1 MGRNRQ
7 LFLLMICGLLMLM
20 PVYVVQAAPL
30 PAVTLDLPDEVFIG
44 DSFEFSVTFENN
56 SASDTGF
63 GPFIDLLLP
72 RNGADGNS
80 GTATPDGITF
90 ISASYLDLP
99 VNTSVFTFPVN
110 ANSNTGCVAHPY
122 LHNADYGT
130 VQVCG
135 TSGDQLVVIELPFGS
150 FTPAQ
155 PAAEITIKAQVSEL
169 ADLNVP
175 LLIRA
180 RGGFRFGQ
188 TPLDDPCCD
197 TPVTSP
203 EVNGSVT
210 PTLLTIVKENN
221 AAESEIPAGPNFP
234 FQWTITVGIPEGQ
247 TITDLTVTD
256 QLPPQVTYL
265 SLISATPPLSAPPV
279 VAGGEVSFTIASV
292 TGIAGDEDVSITF
305 EFTANDVLDPNSGA
319 EQQIFNAMN
328 AVGTWQPND
337 PRDAGTAG
345 NATAY
350 GECTAATCPG
360 GDAPYVVSLAI
371 QKTAAALVEPVQPGV
386 VLEYTL
392 DFQIADFNAF
402 GDVILT
408 DIISDGQH
416 LDPTFAPR
424 IVYTQHG
431 ATQTVNLNPANY
443 DVLEYWTGG
452 NPGTPAVPPAVDGD
466 TVLVVRLS
474 DQTGE
479 PMLGGCVP
487 PAGTANPDCGAFNQG
502 ATTGSLIYRTIVLDE
517 FVDNFPSGDAS
528 VDHGDLLNN
537 AVVIDGRNLNPG
549 DFTPGG
555 FARVIDDSTD
565 QITITRGELTK
576 TVFAVN
582 GTACGACAD
591 VEVAAG
597 DTVTYRLQQEL
608 PSSDFEDFRLV
619 DYLPLPVYN
628 AAEITQFD
636 YTIDNVIPPA
646 GTAKFYSGDTL
657 YNLMQLVRPG
667 SPQYPVIQIDNAANS
682 ITFNYGAEFDDPLN
696 RPSMIDL
703 LFTVTVTDQP
713 FADGLLLTNMLQ
725 SQEEST
731 NAGDNTAETV
741 TQVKVN
747 APLLLLT
754 KGVVA
759 TSNPDGQFSPVN
771 PGPVSFNPPG
781 SNTPFNTAINS
792 TSLAAAPINSN
803 ISNVQIGDVLTFAIV
818 IENQGNS
825 PAGTFDIV
833 IRDTLSPGFGIPDNG
848 LNLRAQL
855 GNGVPVGFTPLGGNN
870 SDHDLFDQGIELIDP
885 GVNGVCGPYSD
896 NSGLNIVII
905 TYDLEITSLTDS
917 VLTNTAS
924 ITNYSSEEGG
934 TDFTGDQDL
943 YDTAEVQLVGG
954 GGGGDGE
961 TGLITKTV
969 DKPFAQPGERVTW
982 TIEVLNTSPATLNDV
997 VVADTLPAEFELIS
1011 GITTRGTVTLSGQSY
1026 SFNIGSLA
1034 PNESARITIISR
1046 IRATTPTPYVLVNTA
1061 VLLVNGH
1068 AVDQAEAS
1076 VVSAQTMPA
1085 TGEASMSQLRPAL
1098 ALVGIALVL
1107 MMGVIFRV
1115 RYIERG

>member
-1 MGRNRQ
+1 MLRNGR
-7 LFLLMICGLLMLM
+7 LFLLLICGLLMLT
-20 PVYVVQAAPL
+20 PGYIVSAAPL
-30 PAVTLDLPDEVFIG
+30 PNVTLDLPAEVFIG
-44 DSFEFSVTFENN
+44 DRFEFSVTFQNN
-56 SASDTGF
+56 AASDMGF
-63 GPFIDLLLP
+63 GPFIDLWLP
-72 RNGADGNS
+72 RNGADGNN
-80 GTATPDGITF
+80 GTATPDGITLV
-90 ISASYLDLP
+90 SAAYLGFP
-99 VNTSVFTFPVN
+99 VNTTVFTFPVV
-110 ANSNTGCVAHPY
+110 AGSSTGCIAHPY
-122 LHNADYGT
+122 LHNADYGA
-130 VQVCG
+130 VQICG

-155 PAAEITIKAQVSEL
+155 PAAEIIVEARISDL

-175 LLIRA
+175 LTIRA

-197 TPVTSP
+197 APVTGT

-210 PTLLTIVKENN
+210 PTLLTIAKENN
-221 AAESEIPAGPNFP
+221 APESEIPAGPNFP
-234 FQWTITVGIPEGQ
+234 FQWTITVGVPDGQ
-247 TITDLTVTD
+247 TINDLTITD
-256 QLPPQVTYL
+256 DLPPQITY
-265 SLISATPPLSAPPV
+265 IDVVAATPPLSTPPIV
-279 VAGGEVSFTIASV
+279 GGGEVSFNIASV
-292 TGIAGDEDVSITF
+292 TGVAGDEDVSITF
-305 EFTANDVLDPNSGA
+305 EFTANNVLDPNSGE

-345 NATAY
+345 NATAS
-350 GECTAATCPG
+350 GECNATTCPG
-360 GDAPYVVSLAI
+360 GDAPYIISLAI
-371 QKTAAALVEPVQPGV
+371 QKTAAALVEPIQPGV
-386 VLEYTL
+386 GLEYTL
-392 DFQIADFNAF
+392 DFQLADFYAF

-416 LDPTFAPR
+416 LDPAFTPR
-424 IVYTQHG
+424 ITYTQHG

-452 NPGTPAVPPAVDGD
+452 NPGTPAVPPAVNGD
-466 TVLVVRLS
+466 TVLVVRFS
-474 DQTGE
+474 TQTGE
-479 PMLGGCVP
+479 PMLGGCIP

-537 AVVIDGRNLNPG
+537 AVVIDGQMLNPG

-555 FARVIDDSTD
+555 FERVTDDSND
-565 QITITRGELTK
+565 KVKITRGELTK
-576 TVFAVN
+576 AVFAVN
-582 GTACGACAD
+582 GAACGACVN
-591 VEVAAG
+591 VEVANG

-619 DYLPLPVYN
+619 DYVPLPVYN
-628 AAEITQFD
+628 AAEITNFS

-657 YNLMQLVRPG
+657 YNLMQTVRPG
-667 SPQYPVIQIDNAANS
+667 SPQYPVIQIDATANS

-696 RPSMIDL
+696 RPSLIDL

-713 FADGLLLTNMLQ
+713 FADGLLLTNVLQ

-741 TQVKVN
+741 TPVEVN
-747 APLLLLT
+747 APLLLMT

-759 TSNPDGQFSPVN
+759 TSNSDGQFAPIN

-781 SNTPFNTAINS
+781 SATPFNPPVTS
-792 TSLAAAPINSN
+792 TGLATAPINSN

-818 IENQGNS
+818 IENTGNN
-825 PAGTFDIV
+825 PAGAFDIR
-833 IRDTLSPGFGIPDNG
+833 IRDTLSPGFGIPDAG
-848 LNLRAQL
+848 LNLTAQL
-855 GNGVPVGFTPLGGNN
+855 GNGVSVGFTPLGASGGDN
-870 SDHDLFDQGIELIDP
+870 DLFDQGIELIDP

-896 NSGLNIVII
+896 DTGLNIVVI
-905 TYDLEITSLTDS
+905 TYDLEITSLTTS

-924 ITNYSSEEGG
+924 VTGYGSEEGG

-943 YDTAEVQLVGG
+943 SDTAEVQLVGG
-954 GGGGDGE
+954 GGGGD

-997 VVADTLPAEFELIS
+997 VIADTLPAELEPIS
-1011 GITTRGTVTLSGQSY
+1011 AVTTRGTVTLS
-1026 SFNIGSLA
+1026 N
-1034 PNESARITIISR
+1034 
-1046 IRATTPTPYVLVNTA
+1046 
-1061 VLLVNGH
+1061 
-1068 AVDQAEAS
+1068 
-1076 VVSAQTMPA
+1076 
-1085 TGEASMSQLRPAL
+1085 
-1098 ALVGIALVL
+1098 
-1107 MMGVIFRV
+1107 
-1115 RYIERG
+1115 